1 MKKILIIA
9 ISLLSYVSTTYS
21 QTGIKENLV
30 GTKWKN
36 VDGTVIY
43 EDGTKKDV
51 NRGKLL
57 GTIKF
62 HSNGLASIEY
72 EAIDEKLQ
80 KTIKVGDLFWD
91 ISNDWIALSEARK
104 PITNKHS
111 VTIFKIAEFSERD
124 MTLQIADFYDSK
136 IMIINFHFK
145 KLY

>member
-9 ISLLSYVSTTYS
+9 ISLLSYVSTAYS
-21 QTGIKENLV
+21 QTGIKVNLV
-30 GTKWKN
+30 GTKWEN

-57 GTIKF
+57 GAIKF

-80 KTIKVGDLFWD
+80 K
-91 ISNDWIALSEARK
+91 
-104 PITNKHS
+104 
-111 VTIFKIAEFSERD
+111 
-124 MTLQIADFYDSK
+124 Q
-136 IMIINFHFK
+136 
-145 KLY
+145 